1 VDKRKLSGQQF
12 TNYDKQA
19 EVIIMRLPA
28 IVIAAVLVCFPALP
42 SIAQESTPS
51 TATQPE
57 EGAEVLGTVVRD
69 NTTIIFQAA
78 GSCGLDLN
86 RLRTW
91 SQFAEEHPKIATTL
105 AYKPSLIND
114 PGYLTMHP
122 ELATFFQ
129 AHPDIKDAM
138 EENLGNFAA
147 IPPRPGE

>member
-1 VDKRKLSGQQF
+1 
-12 TNYDKQA
+12 
-19 EVIIMRLPA
+19 MRLPA
-28 IVIAAVLVCFPALP
+28 IVIAAVLVCFPEFPA
-42 SIAQESTPS
+42 IAQERTPS

-57 EGAEVLGTVVRD
+57 GGAEVLGTVVRD

-78 GSCGLDLN
+78 GTHGLDLN

-114 PGYLTMHP
+114 PGYLTKHP

-138 EENLGNFAA
+138 EENPGNFAA

>member
-1 VDKRKLSGQQF
+1 
-12 TNYDKQA
+12 
-19 EVIIMRLPA
+19 MRLPA
-28 IVIAAVLVCFPALP
+28 ILIAAGLVCFPALP
-42 SIAQESTPS
+42 AIAQEGTPS
-51 TATQPE
+51 AATLPE
-57 EGAEVLGTVVRD
+57 GGAEVLGTVVRG

-78 GSCGLDLN
+78 GTHGLDLN

-114 PGYLTMHP
+114 PGYLTKHP

-138 EENLGNFAA
+138 EENPGNFAA